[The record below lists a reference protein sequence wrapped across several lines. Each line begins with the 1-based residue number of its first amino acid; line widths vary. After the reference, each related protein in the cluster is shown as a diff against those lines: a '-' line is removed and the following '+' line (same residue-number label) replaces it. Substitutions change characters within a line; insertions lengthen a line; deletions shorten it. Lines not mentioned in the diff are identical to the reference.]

1 MIHFLNTQEVKQ
13 KKKDTCKSKM
23 LSSSCVCS
31 TFYRIVYTS
40 YENLLTFNITFFLD
54 CEHEIYIIRY
64 GICFKML
71 IETVLPWI
79 LNKFS
84 KKFIPIEN
92 STQAMINIQ
101 SRETIQ

>member
-13 KKKDTCKSKM
+13 KKKATYKSKM

-31 TFYRIVYTS
+31 TFYRNVYTS

-54 CEHEIYIIRY
+54 CKHEIYIIWY

-79 LNKFS
+79 LNKFN
-84 KKFIPIEN
+84 KTFITIEN
-92 STQAMINIQ
+92 STQAMIKIQ
-101 SRETIQ
+101 S